1 MANEDAMTDNIKL
14 YDKVRIKK
22 GNIVGFVVDIS
33 NGSEGPVYT
42 VEEMHEDA
50 TSDMHFNLERE
61 DIEFI
66 GE

>member
-1 MANEDAMTDNIKL
+1 MMNDIKL

-33 NGSEGPVYT
+33 NGPEGPVYI
-42 VEEMHEDA
+42 VEETHEDA

-66 GE
+66 GK